1 MSTAPVN
8 GDHGP
13 WTPISGSGLAPHYTY
28 EQLERYYAGRQPISF
43 LPPSAVQAS
52 QGRLQTLIVNWP
64 RLVIDSLEEL
74 LDVEGFRLDE
84 DSPADA
90 NLWNIWQANRLDV
103 GSQLC
108 HAEALLHGQAYALVW
123 AAPDDAIDSDGLDP
137 EAKLIPQITIE
148 SSELMSV
155 VYDPTGTRITRAT
168 KQFTK
173 DDTAYTTVYYA
184 DRVERY
190 ASDSIVLNGQTAF
203 DPNAW
208 DLREDPIEHDLGQV
222 PVVAFVN
229 RPLLSRPWGESE
241 IADIIPIADAINK
254 LGTDLMVTSESY
266 ASPRR
271 WVTGIEMGTAG
282 NTAEQRREEMRQKWS
297 QAEKDRVWG
306 AGVGA
311 QFGQFQEASLSAYT
325 DAINLLTTFVAA
337 LAGLTPQDLGINPQG
352 NPASADARI
361 AAESQKLNRGRRRQ
375 RWFGESWEDTMRLA
389 LKVQGTSLSGTDR
402 METIW
407 RDPATQNVAQVAD
420 AAVKW
425 SSIGMPW
432 RQILETAN
440 YTPTAITRIQD
451 MATDDQLK
459 VVEKQVTAADS
470 LVKKFGISRAAAL
483 AAVGLADA
491 AAAEAK
497 VEPRQPAVGP
507 EVDDALLG
515 GPAPAVDQSLSPDEP
530 KPAPGAPAKPKPAP
544 PAVRKPP
551 AAK

>member
-1 MSTAPVN
+1 MSTAPIN
-8 GDHGP
+8 GDCGP
-13 WTPISGSGLAPHYTY
+13 WSPISGSGLAPKYTY
-28 EQLERYYAGRQPISF
+28 AQLERYYAGRQPISY
-43 LPPSAVQAS
+43 LPLSAAVAT

-74 LDVEGFRLDE
+74 LDIEGFRLDE
-84 DSPADA
+84 TSPADE

-108 HAEALLHGQAYALVW
+108 HVEALLHGQAYALVW
-123 AAPDDAIDSDGLDP
+123 AAPDDALDANGP
-137 EAKLIPQITIE
+137 AVPQITIE

-155 VYDPTGTRITRAT
+155 VYDVTGTRIVKAT

-173 DDTAYTTVYYA
+173 DDAAFTTVYYA

-190 ASDSIVLNGQTAF
+190 ASDSIVLNGQQF

-241 IADIIPIADAINK
+241 IADIIPLADAINK

-271 WVTGIEMGTAG
+271 WVTGIEMGTPG
-282 NTAEQRREEMRQKWS
+282 ETAERRREEMREKWS

-306 AGVGA
+306 AGMGA
-311 QFGQFQEASLSAYT
+311 QFGQFQEASLASYT

-361 AAESQKLNRGRRRQ
+361 AADAQKVNRAQRRQ
-375 RWFGESWEDTMRLA
+375 RWFGESWEDVMRLA
-389 LKVQGTSLSGTDR
+389 LKVQGKPLTGTDR

-407 RDPATQNVAQVAD
+407 RDPATQNAAQVAD

-425 SSIGMPW
+425 ASIGMPW
-432 RQILETAN
+432 RQNLETAGF
-440 YTPTAITRIQD
+440 TPTAITRMRD
-451 MATDDQLK
+451 MVLVDQIATVK
-459 VVEKQVTAADS
+459 KQFAAADEI
-470 LVKKFGISRAAAL
+470 VKEFGASRAAAY
-483 AAVGLADA
+483 AAVGLQEASDA
-491 AAAEAK
+491 ESK
-497 VEPRQPAVGP
+497 VEPRQPAVDP
-507 EVDDALLG
+507 EVNDPLLG

-530 KPAPGAPAKPKPAP
+530 KPEPGATPTPKP
-544 PAVRKPP
+544 VPP